1 VPPAVPTTDTVD
13 LTDSRYFI
21 FLSFSSIA
29 SNIL

>member
-1 VPPAVPTTDTVD
+1 VAPAIPTTDTVD

-21 FLSFSSIA
+21 LSFSSIA